1 MPDLAAGGTWT
12 RVRLRWRRDPLTGA
26 SARILTG
33 VKLQP
38 ASRPDLTELTAKPAF
53 CPFDTEHL
61 ETATFPFPAELT
73 AEGRIRLGK
82 AVVVPNIMAYATHS
96 AVGIYDPGR
105 HFLDLDDLTPS
116 LVGDALA
123 AMVRHAQAV
132 RRLDPAAR
140 WSSIN
145 GNHLPPA
152 GASLVH
158 PHLQSA
164 HDAYGL
170 TGQRLLAERSGAWM
184 GGRGSYWAALVDQ
197 EAGGPRWVGQIGR
210 VAWLTPFAPS
220 GFHEVW
226 AVVSGAADVTELT
239 EEDSQALG
247 RGLSRVLAAYR
258 AWNLT
263 SFNFGVIG
271 GGPQAHEHGHQV
283 VLKVLSRSNPEPVY
297 RSDATYFERI
307 YEEAL
312 IDLSPEEVA
321 RRRPGQILIQ
331 AVAGF
336 ATPSV
341 GAACTRAQSRSAL
354 DQLAGVGGL
363 PIRAE
368 DQAADPTLHITR
380 RGLLP
385 VTSPRVTRD
394 VAARTSAVMDGLE
407 VGWLAVRAAPEWSLW
422 APARSCVSPSRTTWS
437 RR

>member
-1 MPDLAAGGTWT
+1 VPDLAAGGAWT

-26 SARILTG
+26 GARILTG

-53 CPFDTEHL
+53 CPFDAEHL
-61 ETATFPFPAELT
+61 QTATFPFPAELT
-73 AEGRIRLGK
+73 TEGRIRVGQ
-82 AVVVPNIMAYATHS
+82 AVVVPNILAYATHS

-105 HFLDLDDLTPS
+105 HFLDLDDLSPA

-145 GNHLPPA
+145 GNYLPPS

-170 TGQRLLAERSGAWM
+170 TGQRFLADRSAAWQER
-184 GGRGSYWAALVDQ
+184 RGSYWAALVEQ
-197 EAGGPRWVGQIGR
+197 EAGGPRWVGSTGR

-239 EEDSQALG
+239 EEDCRALG
-247 RGLSRVLAAYR
+247 QGLSRVLGAFR
-258 AWNLT
+258 AWNLS
-263 SFNFGVIG
+263 SFNFAVIG
-271 GGPQAHEHGHQV
+271 GGPDAREHGYQV
-283 VLKVLSRSNPEPVY
+283 VLKVLSRSNPEPWY
-297 RSDATYFERI
+297 RSDATYFERL
-307 YEEAL
+307 YGEAL

-321 RRRPGQILIQ
+321 
-331 AVAGF
+331 
-336 ATPSV
+336 
-341 GAACTRAQSRSAL
+341 
-354 DQLAGVGGL
+354 
-363 PIRAE
+363 
-368 DQAADPTLHITR
+368 
-380 RGLLP
+380 
-385 VTSPRVTRD
+385 
-394 VAARTSAVMDGLE
+394 DG
-407 VGWLAVRAAPEWSLW
+407 VRA
-422 APARSCVSPSRTTWS
+422 RF
-437 RR
+437 